1 MDVEIQQPQEVGKSR
16 VVKVDKD
23 EAWELFTTQ
32 ACNEGRTVR
41 GLIHSPSS
49 ILQSSP
55 YLGLISCSYS
65 AQISILFMFLQLMTN
80 M

>member
-32 ACNEGRTVR
+32 ASNEGRTVR
-41 GLIHSPSS
+41 TRFFAYFFFSP
-49 ILQSSP
+49 
-55 YLGLISCSYS
+55 
-65 AQISILFMFLQLMTN
+65 
-80 M
+80 